1 MITTP
6 AIVIVDPTIRYG
18 TWQGW
23 GTSLAWWAKVVG
35 AFPEPARSDYMDKI
49 FSPSHG
55 LGLNVVRYNIGGGEN
70 PHPDP
75 PHSSFM
81 AFRAAVPGY
90 EPTPGVWDWTADAAQ
105 RWVLTASVKRG
116 ADQLEAFSNSPPWWA
131 TVSGSV
137 TGGHGGA
144 DNLRPD
150 ADAKFADY
158 LATVAK
164 HFQTSWGIT
173 FQSLA
178 PLNEP
183 TNGWAYGG
191 AFNGQEG
198 CVVTPPHQNQLVK
211 ETAASLRR
219 AGVTVT
225 STTASDETSIV
236 SAITTFGH
244 YDATALKGT
253 SKINVHTY
261 GGGDRTQLFTLTSAA
276 GKALWMSEYGDGDA
290 SGLEMSRQILT
301 DVKGLHPSAWVYWQA
316 VDGGGW
322 GLLTNPEKDETTTAY
337 GVNGKYYVMGQY
349 SRFLRPGCVVLA
361 NDDPSTLTAYDP
373 RTKSLVLIVT
383 NSDDTPRQVKFDL
396 SRFAHVGITAT
407 GTRTSPTENWAKLP
421 AVRRTGKSLSVT
433 LSPKSVTSY
442 VVGGAVFSGKADFG
456 YRDFYRLTN
465 VGSGLPF
472 SHGTNRQWALIG
484 LGNDRYKIAGR
495 ATGQV
500 LDVTTASKT
509 PGAEVIEYGFNGG
522 ANQIWHAIPAQKGEL
537 VFVNE
542 NSGLALSADAA
553 GRLTQQA
560 VNGASSQHWRVVQA
574 SEWLKTTRLL
584 RSALPNPASAPTCK
598 TRSGSRRRE
607 RC

>member
-1 MITTP
+1 MNLSFLVSGAAAVMLFNLLAAPGAQAGAAIT
-6 AIVIVDPTIRYG
+6 VDPTIEYG
-18 TWQGW
+18 KWQGW

-35 AFPEPARSDYMDKI
+35 GFPEPARSDYMEKV
-49 FSPSHG
+49 FSPTNG

-75 PHSSFM
+75 PHKSFM
-81 AFRAAVPGY
+81 AFRADIPGY
-90 EPTPGVWDWTADAAQ
+90 ETSPGVWNWTADSAQ
-105 RWVLTASVKRG
+105 RWVLTEAIKHG

-150 ADAKFADY
+150 ADKQFADY

-173 FQSLA
+173 FQSLV

-225 STTASDETSIV
+225 STTASDETSVV
-236 SAITTFGH
+236 SAIATFGH
-244 YDATALKGT
+244 YDATALKGL

-261 GGGDRTQLFTLTSAA
+261 GGGDRTQLFTLASAA

-337 GVNGKYYVMGQY
+337 GVNGKYYVLGQY
-349 SRFLRPGCVVLA
+349 SRFVRPGTVIIA
-361 NDDPSTLTAYDP
+361 NDDPNTLTAYDP
-373 RTKSLVLIVT
+373 HTKSLVLIVT
-383 NSDDTPRQVKFDL
+383 NSDDTPRQASFDL
-396 SRFAHVGITAT
+396 SRFAHVGVTAA
-407 GTRTSPTENWAKLP
+407 GTRTSPTENWTKLP
-421 AVRRTGKSLSVT
+421 AVRLTGKTLSVA
-433 LSPKSVTSY
+433 LPPKSVTSY
-442 VVGGAVFSGKADFG
+442 VIAGAVFSSKSGFG
-456 YRDFYRLTN
+456 YRSFYQLTN
-465 VGSGLPF
+465 AGSSLPL
-472 SHGTNRQWALIG
+472 SHGANRQWALLG

-500 LDVTTASKT
+500 LDVTTALKT
-509 PGAEVIEYGFNGG
+509 PGAEVIEYGFNDG
-522 ANQIWHAIPAQKGEL
+522 ANQIWHAIPAQNGEF

-560 VNGASSQHWRVVQA
+560 VNGASSQHWRMVQA
-574 SEWLKTTRLL
+574 R
-584 RSALPNPASAPTCK
+584 
-598 TRSGSRRRE
+598 
-607 RC
+607 